1 MSSKSTIMVFMIVGS
16 TVGSLIPMIWGATFF
31 DTSSVILT
39 AVGGA
44 FGIWLGLRIS
54 N

>member
-16 TVGSLIPMIWGATFF
+16 TLGSLIPMLWGSSFF

-39 AVGGA
+39 AVGGV
-44 FGIWLGLRIS
+44 FGIWLGLKF
-54 N
+54 ND

>member
-16 TVGSLIPMIWGATFF
+16 TIGSLIPTLWGAGLF
-31 DTSSVILT
+31 DTSSVIFT
-39 AVGGA
+39 AMGGG